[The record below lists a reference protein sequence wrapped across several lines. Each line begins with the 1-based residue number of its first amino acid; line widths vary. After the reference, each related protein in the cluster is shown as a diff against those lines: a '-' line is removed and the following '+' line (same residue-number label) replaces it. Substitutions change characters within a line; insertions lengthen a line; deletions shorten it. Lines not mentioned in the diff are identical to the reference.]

1 MQNAPFITL
10 SINIKFKS
18 LKTSLNIGVLKQLL
32 MKTILTTNYVKNLV
46 LLAIMLLATVA
57 FAQEEEVEAKKV
69 SISGSVD
76 AYYQTNLSASDTEPQ
91 SFGTSFADQ
100 LGFAMGMANIVA
112 TYEGEKTG
120 AVADVTFGPRG
131 ESATGGFNVNQ
142 LYAYWNVSEG
152 TTLTMGRFNTFL
164 GYEVISPVGN
174 FNYSTS
180 YLFSSGPFSHVGA
193 KADFTLGDDAS
204 LMLAVMN
211 VTDTNNNLTGVYS
224 LGAQLGYSGQYLN
237 FYYDGGEVLG
247 FEVDYTGGF
256 DVSDDFFLGINA
268 AYADNEGEGFSGVAL
283 YPQLATSDD
292 FTVGLRGEY
301 FATRSDAVS
310 DDPSVFATT
319 LTGSYTVENFTIK
332 PEIRLDSW
340 GSDVEPYFDADGAP
354 SKSLSSFLIAAI
366 YSF

>member
-1 MQNAPFITL
+1 
-10 SINIKFKS
+10 
-18 LKTSLNIGVLKQLL
+18 
-32 MKTILTTNYVKNLV
+32 MKTIFNTIYVKFLF
-46 LLAIMLLATVA
+46 LLALLLIASAT

-91 SFGTSFADQ
+91 SFGTSFADE
-100 LGFAMGMANIVA
+100 LGFALGMANIIA

-131 ESATGGFNVNQ
+131 ESATGGYNLNQ
-142 LYAYWNVSEG
+142 LYAYWNVSDA
-152 TTLTMGRFNTFL
+152 TTLTMGRFNTYL

-180 YLFSSGPFSHVGA
+180 YLFSSGPFSHVGV
-193 KADFTLGDDAS
+193 KADFALSDDFS
-204 LMLAVMN
+204 LMLAIMN

-224 LGAQLGYSGQYLN
+224 AGAQLGYSGQYLN

-247 FEVDYTGGF
+247 FEIDYTGGF
-256 DVSDDFFLGINA
+256 DVSEDFFLGINA
-268 AYADNEGEGFSGVAL
+268 AYADNDGEGFSGAAL

-292 FTVGLRGEY
+292 FTIGLRGEY
-301 FATRSDAVS
+301 FATRSDLID
-310 DDPSVFATT
+310 DDPSVFAATI
-319 LTGSYTVENFTIK
+319 TGSYTIENLIIK

-340 GSDVEPYFDADGAP
+340 GNDIEPYFDVDGAP